1 MKNICKRLLLK
12 MCSWDSKKISL
23 QKKNI
28 FFKKDLLV
36 AASYK
41 KTPVL
46 ESLFNSDYY
55 QIFKSTYYE
64 EHLRTTASENVFMKL
79 REINIYKEFDST
91 LKKKFFQHQ
100 KQVKMF
106 VFTSW
111 LVSHGVCIHIQYS
124 FGGVRNKLQT
134 LNI

>member
-1 MKNICKRLLLK
+1 M
-12 MCSWDSKKISL
+12 
-23 QKKNI
+23 
-28 FFKKDLLV
+28 

-46 ESLFNSDYY
+46 ESLFNFDYY
-55 QIFKSTYYE
+55 QNFKSTYYE

-91 LKKKFFQHQ
+91 LKKKFFQNQ

-106 VFTSW
+106 VFTS
-111 LVSHGVCIHIQYS
+111 
-124 FGGVRNKLQT
+124 
-134 LNI
+134 

>member
-1 MKNICKRLLLK
+1 M
-12 MCSWDSKKISL
+12 
-23 QKKNI
+23 
-28 FFKKDLLV
+28 

-91 LKKKFFQHQ
+91 LKKKFFQNQ

-106 VFTSW
+106 VFTS
-111 LVSHGVCIHIQYS
+111 
-124 FGGVRNKLQT
+124 
-134 LNI
+134 

>member
-1 MKNICKRLLLK
+1 M
-12 MCSWDSKKISL
+12 
-23 QKKNI
+23 
-28 FFKKDLLV
+28 

-41 KTPVL
+41 KAPVL

-55 QIFKSTYYE
+55 QIFKGTYYE

-79 REINIYKEFDST
+79 QEINIYKEFHST

-106 VFTSW
+106 VFTS
-111 LVSHGVCIHIQYS
+111 
-124 FGGVRNKLQT
+124 
-134 LNI
+134 

>member
-1 MKNICKRLLLK
+1 M
-12 MCSWDSKKISL
+12 
-23 QKKNI
+23 
-28 FFKKDLLV
+28 

-100 KQVKMF
+100 
-106 VFTSW
+106 
-111 LVSHGVCIHIQYS
+111 
-124 FGGVRNKLQT
+124 
-134 LNI
+134 